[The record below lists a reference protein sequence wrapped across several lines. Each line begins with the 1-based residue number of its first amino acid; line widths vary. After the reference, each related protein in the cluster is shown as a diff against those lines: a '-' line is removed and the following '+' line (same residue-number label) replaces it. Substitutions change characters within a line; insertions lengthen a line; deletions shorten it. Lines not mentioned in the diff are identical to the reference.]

1 MSRAEDV
8 ALATAEFQKA
18 AEQLQA
24 ASAEKDTP
32 DLAAPVA
39 EQEAV
44 LNKSRAYGTVGGDYL
59 VGGVK
64 VRYQQ
69 DGLNFDHLGKLVKE

>member
-39 EQEAV
+39 AQEAV